1 MAELTPEVK
10 EQLNTEIGSNV
21 ITEERGVL
29 VLEVLDDSPAE
40 KANMK
45 PGDVLQEVENRTVTS
60 PSQVQEIV
68 QSSYLFL
75 PIEIQLNRSG
85 ENMNL
90 SLQPE
95 CCMILEE

>member
-1 MAELTPEVK
+1 M
-10 EQLNTEIGSNV
+10 
-21 ITEERGVL
+21 
-29 VLEVLDDSPAE
+29 DDSPAE

-85 ENMNL
+85 ENINL

-95 CCMILEE
+95 CCMTLEE

>member
-1 MAELTPEVK
+1 MARFLVGRASGQPRVTPWKSLVA
-10 EQLNTEIGSNV
+10 
-21 ITEERGVL
+21 VL
-29 VLEVLDDSPAE
+29 VLKVLDDSPAE

-85 ENMNL
+85 ENINL

-95 CCMILEE
+95 CCMTLEE